1 MNRRPAGVVAMPA
14 RATEGGTMHD
24 TSRESWIR
32 RHERDLSLLVL
43 TWAAGNIDAIGYLG
57 LGRVFTANMTGNTVL
72 LGLHLGQ
79 EQGAA
84 ALRAFVALLS
94 FGVGLVLGALIVER
108 IRSAGPW
115 PPAVTWALAL
125 EAAMLAAFAVGMYL
139 TASLREVIEAQA
151 LIAVSAIAMGI
162 QSAAVRRLNVP
173 GIATTY
179 VTGTLTTAVTS
190 LIAGSRTAKPV
201 PVEASER
208 VEGVPAAGH
217 WWRGVRLQLL
227 ALLLYGFGATIGG
240 LVYERWPALVAVLPF
255 VAVAVVVAAA
265 ARAGMRG

>member
-1 MNRRPAGVVAMPA
+1 MHHNS
-14 RATEGGTMHD
+14 RA
-24 TSRESWIR
+24 SWLW
-32 RHERDLSLLVL
+32 RHERDLMLLIL

-108 IRSAGPW
+108 IRGAGPW

-125 EAAMLAAFAVGMYL
+125 EAAMLAAFAAGMYL

-190 LIAGSRTAKPV
+190 LIAGSRTAKPAA
-201 PVEASER
+201 EASAR
-208 VEGVPAAGH
+208 VVGVPATGH

-227 ALLLYGFGATIGG
+227 ALPVYGFGATIGG
-240 LVYERWPALVAVLPF
+240 LAYERWPALVAVLPF

>member
-1 MNRRPAGVVAMPA
+1 MPA
-14 RATEGGTMHD
+14 RATEGGIMRD
-24 TSRESWIR
+24 NSRGSWIR
-32 RHERDLSLLVL
+32 RHERDLMLLAL

-94 FGVGLVLGALIVER
+94 FGVGLVMGALIVER
-108 IRSAGPW
+108 IRGAGPW

-190 LIAGSRTAKPV
+190 LIAGSRAAKPAV
-201 PVEASER
+201 VDASGR
-208 VEGVPAAGH
+208 VEGVPAAAH
-217 WWRGVRLQLL
+217 WWLGVRLQLA
-227 ALLLYGFGATIGG
+227 ALLVYCFGATIGG
-240 LVYERWPALVAVLPF
+240 LVYDRWPALVAVLPF
-255 VAVAVVVAAA
+255 VAVAVVVAGA
-265 ARAGMRG
+265 ARAGLRG

>member
-1 MNRRPAGVVAMPA
+1 MSRRPAGVVAMPA
-14 RATEGGTMHD
+14 RATEGGTMD
-24 TSRESWIR
+24 DVFRESWIR
-32 RHERDLSLLVL
+32 RHERDLMLLAL

-79 EQGAA
+79 EQGGA

-94 FGVGLVLGALIVER
+94 FGVGLVMGALIVER
-108 IRSAGPW
+108 IRGAGPW

-190 LIAGSRTAKPV
+190 LIAGSRGAKPALV
-201 PVEASER
+201 GASER

-217 WWRGVRLQLL
+217 WWRGVRLQLF
-227 ALLLYGFGATIGG
+227 ALLLYGFGATVGG

>member
-1 MNRRPAGVVAMPA
+1 
-14 RATEGGTMHD
+14 MHD
-24 TSRESWIR
+24 NSRESWIL
-32 RHERDLSLLVL
+32 RHERDLSLLAL

-79 EQGAA
+79 EQGGA
-84 ALRAFVALLS
+84 ALRALVALLG
-94 FGVGLVLGALIVER
+94 FGVGLVIGALIVER
-108 IRSAGPW
+108 IRGAGPW

-190 LIAGSRTAKPV
+190 LIAGSRAAKPAAV
-201 PVEASER
+201 ERIRARGGRAGRRPLVARSEASAR
-208 VEGVPAAGH
+208 SAA
-217 WWRGVRLQLL
+217 R
-227 ALLLYGFGATIGG
+227 LLLRRYRRRPRLRPLAEARRGAAVRRRHHRRASPPRG
-240 LVYERWPALVAVLPF
+240 PA
-255 VAVAVVVAAA
+255 
-265 ARAGMRG
+265 G

>member
-1 MNRRPAGVVAMPA
+1 
-14 RATEGGTMHD
+14 MHD

-32 RHERDLSLLVL
+32 RHERDLMLLAL
-43 TWAAGNIDAIGYLG
+43 TWAAGSIDAIGYLG
-57 LGRVFTANMTGNTVL
+57 FGRVFTANMTGNTVL

-79 EQGAA
+79 EQGGA
-84 ALRAFVALLS
+84 ALRALLALAG
-94 FGVGLVLGALIVER
+94 FGVGLVMGALIVER
-108 IRSAGPW
+108 IRGAGPW
-115 PPAVTWALAL
+115 PPAVTWAIAL
-125 EAAMLAAFAVGMYL
+125 EAAMLAAFAVGTYL
-139 TASLREVIEAQA
+139 TASLREVIETHA

-190 LIAGSRTAKPV
+190 LIAASRAAKPAA
-201 PVEASER
+201 VEGSGR

-217 WWRGVRLQLL
+217 WWLGVRLQLF
-227 ALLLYGFGATIGG
+227 ALLVYGFGATVGG

-255 VAVAVVVAAA
+255 VAVTVVVAGA
-265 ARAGMRG
+265 ARAGLRG

>member
-14 RATEGGTMHD
+14 RATGGGTMQD
-24 TSRESWIR
+24 NSRESWIR
-32 RHERDLSLLVL
+32 RHERDLSLLAL

-79 EQGAA
+79 EQGGA
-84 ALRAFVALLS
+84 ALRALLALLG
-94 FGVGLVLGALIVER
+94 FGVGLVMGALIVER
-108 IRSAGPW
+108 IRGTGPW

-125 EAAMLAAFAVGMYL
+125 EAAMLAAFAVGTYL
-139 TASLREVIEAQA
+139 TASLREVIETQA

-190 LIAGSRTAKPV
+190 LIAGSRAAKPAA
-201 PVEASER
+201 VEGSGR
-208 VEGVPAAGH
+208 VESVPAPGH
-217 WWRGVRLQLL
+217 WWLGVRLQLA
-227 ALLLYGFGATIGG
+227 ALLVYCFGATIGG
-240 LVYERWPALVAVLPF
+240 LVYDRWPALVALLPF
-255 VAVAVVVAAA
+255 VAVAVVVAGA
-265 ARAGMRG
+265 ARAGVRG

>member
-1 MNRRPAGVVAMPA
+1 MPA

-32 RHERDLSLLVL
+32 RHERDLMLLAL
-43 TWAAGNIDAIGYLG
+43 TWAAGSIDAIGYLG
-57 LGRVFTANMTGNTVL
+57 FGRVFTANMTGNTVL

-79 EQGAA
+79 EQGGA
-84 ALRAFVALLS
+84 ALRALLALAG
-94 FGVGLVLGALIVER
+94 FGVGLVMGALIVER
-108 IRSAGPW
+108 IRGAGPW

-125 EAAMLAAFAVGMYL
+125 EAAMLAAFAVGTYL
-139 TASLREVIEAQA
+139 TASLREVIETHA

-190 LIAGSRTAKPV
+190 LVAGSRAAKAAL
-201 PVEASER
+201 VEASGR

-240 LVYERWPALVAVLPF
+240 LVYERAPALVAVLPF
-255 VAVAVVVAAA
+255 LAVVVVVAGA
-265 ARAGMRG
+265 ARAGGRG

>member
-1 MNRRPAGVVAMPA
+1 M
-14 RATEGGTMHD
+14 
-24 TSRESWIR
+24 
-32 RHERDLSLLVL
+32 LLAL
-43 TWAAGNIDAIGYLG
+43 TWAAGNVDAIGYLG

-84 ALRAFVALLS
+84 ALRSLVALLA
-94 FGVGLVLGALIVER
+94 FGVGLAIGALIVER
-108 IRSAGPW
+108 MRGSGPW

-125 EAAMLAAFAVGMYL
+125 EAAMLAAFAVGTYL
-139 TASLREVIEAQA
+139 TATLREVHQTQA
-151 LIAVSAIAMGI
+151 LIGVSAIAMGI
-162 QSAAVRRLNVP
+162 QSAAARRLNVP

-190 LIAGSRTAKPV
+190 LIAGSRAATPAPV
-201 PVEASER
+201 GASGR
-208 VEGVPAAGH
+208 VEGVPATGH

-227 ALLLYGFGATIGG
+227 ALLLYGFGATLGG

-255 VAVAVVVAAA
+255 VAVAAVVAAA
-265 ARAGMRG
+265 ARARGRG